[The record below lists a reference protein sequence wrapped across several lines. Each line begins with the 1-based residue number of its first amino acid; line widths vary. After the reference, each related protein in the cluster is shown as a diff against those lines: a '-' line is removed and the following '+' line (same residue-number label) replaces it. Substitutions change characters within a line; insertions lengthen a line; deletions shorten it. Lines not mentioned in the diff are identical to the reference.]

1 MTKIISRLERK
12 VIKTNKEKALADAAA
27 EAKKKV
33 EEEANKVKE
42 VAVVVPSEEERKVSP
57 QVNSAEGVGGLLVIE
72 DSRAQKIVPP

>member
-57 QVNSAEGVGGLLVIE
+57 QVNSAEGVGSLLVIE